1 MAKQRQSYLRK
12 VSEIF
17 GYSSEATSPEALT
30 ARGEYQCPFIN
41 AKCVKPSQHGDY
53 DARIPFGACSVW
65 HRGTGIP
72 EPRPHVICPVRFV
85 QNHQIFWDANRLFEA
100 KEGTETI
107 IIPEASLPMGRI
119 DYILAQY
126 DPSMRQVV
134 DFNILEVMACSTTKT
149 GDVLRSLHDIL
160 EGSQIQRTLKYGI
173 NFRQVISRMM
183 VQILAKAFAC
193 EKWNKRMVWAVQDV
207 LYRYMQAT
215 TKISLKPLALEA
227 IDNPP
232 ETGEMPILFFVY
244 GMDLAAENQEI
255 FELKLKEFYGGTKED
270 FTTVFEP
277 LTIPDS
283 ETMIEILHDKIMN
296 SSTPFRLSSSLDS
309 GSLARAASSIVKE

>member
-1 MAKQRQSYLRK
+1 MARERRSYLRK

-17 GYSSEATSPEALT
+17 GYSSDATSSDALT
-30 ARGEYQCPFIN
+30 AREEYQCPFIN

-53 DARIPFGACSVW
+53 DASIPFGACSVW
-65 HRGTGIP
+65 HRGTGVI
-72 EPRPHVICPVRFV
+72 EPHPHVICPVRFV
-85 QNHQIFWDANRLFEA
+85 QNHQIFWDANRLFET

-107 IIPEASLPMGRI
+107 IIPEATLPMGRI

-134 DFNILEVMACSTTKT
+134 DFNILEVMACSTTRT

-193 EKWNKRMVWAVQDV
+193 EKWNKRMIWAVQDV
-207 LYRYMQAT
+207 LFRYMQAT
-215 TKISLKPLALEA
+215 TKIRLKPLALET
-227 IDNPP
+227 IGNPP

-244 GMDLAAENQEI
+244 GMDLAEHQET
-255 FELKLKEFYGGTKED
+255 FELKLKEVYGGTKED
-270 FTTVFEP
+270 FTSVFEP

-283 ETMIEILHDKIMN
+283 EIVIEMLHDKIAN
-296 SSTPFRLSSSLDS
+296 RSTAFSLSSSLAP
-309 GSLARAASSIVKE
+309 GSLARAASIIVKE